1 MRAMSWYQNQQC
13 DHRKDTQGHCVFD
26 CEPQIKEQNMKHDCS
41 GCGRDCLITGG
52 PDCANTRN
60 RPQQELPC
68 VSFVPARA
76 AYHQIKTGVLIPPDR
91 SPDVIDGVFITDVHP
106 KFVRLGVGHENGQM
120 SYAGRW
126 DKGTLK
132 AFGEALL
139 KLSEYMEG

>member
-1 MRAMSWYQNQQC
+1 
-13 DHRKDTQGHCVFD
+13 
-26 CEPQIKEQNMKHDCS
+26 
-41 GCGRDCLITGG
+41 
-52 PDCANTRN
+52 
-60 RPQQELPC
+60 LPC

>member
-60 RPQQELPC
+60 RPQQELHGPYGIEESSKTPSPNLPC

-76 AYHQIKTGVLIPPDR
+76 A
-91 SPDVIDGVFITDVHP
+91 
-106 KFVRLGVGHENGQM
+106 
-120 SYAGRW
+120 
-126 DKGTLK
+126 
-132 AFGEALL
+132 
-139 KLSEYMEG
+139 